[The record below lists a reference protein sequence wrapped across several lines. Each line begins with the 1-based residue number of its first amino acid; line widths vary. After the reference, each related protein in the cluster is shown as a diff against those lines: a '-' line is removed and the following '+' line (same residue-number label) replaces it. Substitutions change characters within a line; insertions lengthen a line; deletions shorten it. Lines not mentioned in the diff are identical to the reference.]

1 MEKNLFSCDLLK
13 AGFCQG
19 KKKKQN
25 VLVLYLALMYN
36 FCIMSAIFERSSE
49 IRLQCNL
56 LETRGAHKVGE

>member
-13 AGFCQG
+13 AVFCQG
-19 KKKKQN
+19 KKKKN
-25 VLVLYLALMYN
+25 ILVLYLALMYN

-56 LETRGAHKVGE
+56 LETRGAHKVGK